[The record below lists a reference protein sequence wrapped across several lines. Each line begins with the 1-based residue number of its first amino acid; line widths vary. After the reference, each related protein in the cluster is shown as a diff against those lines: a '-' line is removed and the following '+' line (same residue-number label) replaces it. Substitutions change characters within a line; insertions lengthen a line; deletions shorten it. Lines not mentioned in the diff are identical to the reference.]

1 MDSSCRSQ
9 AQQFKS
15 ITVVRHPISWLQTE
29 GERRLV
35 APAGPPNATCEPRW
49 AARIWSQRTKF
60 WANRRPFGIAR
71 RSPTDGLPV
80 IARNRGICS
89 DRGSHCEYSAEPS
102 LALRN
107 PVVGLPCLCQRIRL
121 DNRLN
126 FSLRYEIKC
135 FVQIFGAVLP
145 AANYS
150 NAFGD
155 EIH

>member
-1 MDSSCRSQ
+1 M
-9 AQQFKS
+9 
-15 ITVVRHPISWLQTE
+15 HPWIISGL
-29 GERRLV
+29 LV
-35 APAGPPNATCEPRW
+35 IRPKQGPS
-49 AARIWSQRTKF
+49 ART
-60 WANRRPFGIAR
+60 G
-71 RSPTDGLPV
+71 
-80 IARNRGICS
+80 
-89 DRGSHCEYSAEPS
+89 GSHCEDSAEPS

-107 PVVGLPCLCQRIRL
+107 PVVGLRCLCQRICL

-150 NAFGD
+150 NAFRD